1 MNGRRVVITG
11 IGCISPL
18 GVTAEETWQGALSG
32 VHGFRVLE
40 EFQHFPAAVYALA
53 ATHDPQELMPG
64 VHPRHVRK
72 LTLPMMLFFASVKE
86 AYTQARLAD
95 SRSRRPIGIIA
106 GTTSNYP
113 VEIAQEDLLGYYRYA
128 ENDEMNWEKYLSAK
142 SYPQDHMWQ
151 HITNFLTGFPALH
164 FGFSGYNRTIHT
176 SCACGTHA
184 VGEAYRLIKFG
195 YADTILAG
203 AAEAFVNFAGV
214 SALGIL
220 GVLSK
225 QRDCRFACRPF
236 DANRDG
242 IVLGEGAATLVLE
255 SLDSA
260 LERGAPIL
268 AELAGFGMSTNAF
281 RVTDSPADGR
291 TPSRAISH
299 CLEEAGVLPEQIGAI
314 SAHATSTRQND
325 VAETNALKLALGEY
339 ATQIPTFALKSAL
352 GHSLSASG
360 ATELTM
366 CVQALQSG
374 MLPPIASYRTPDPDC
389 NLAIVREPT
398 RVKDLHYLLKNSF
411 GFGGQNG
418 SLLLKKWA
426 PDQAIGEKRD
436 G

>member
-32 VHGFRVLE
+32 AHGFRLLE

-64 VHPRHVRK
+64 VHPRYVRK

-95 SRSRRPIGIIA
+95 SRSKRPIGIIA

-113 VEIAQEDLLGYYRYA
+113 VEIAQEDLLNYYRYA
-128 ENDEMNWEKYLSAK
+128 ENDEMNWQEYLNAR

-151 HITNFLTGFPALH
+151 HITNFLTCFPAMH
-164 FGFSGYNRTIHT
+164 FGFTGYNRTIHT

-184 VGEAYRLIKFG
+184 VGEAFRLIKFG
-195 YADTILAG
+195 HADTMLAG

-225 QRDCRFACRPF
+225 QRDRRFACRPF

-255 SLDSA
+255 SLDTA

-268 AELAGFGMSTNAF
+268 AELVGFGMSTNAF
-281 RVTDSPADGR
+281 RVTDSPLDGR
-291 TPSRAISH
+291 APSWAISN
-299 CLEEAGVLPEQIGAI
+299 CLEEAGISPEQINAI

-325 VAETNALKLALGEY
+325 VAETNALKLALGEH

-360 ATELTM
+360 ATELAM
-366 CVQALQSG
+366 CVQALLTD
-374 MLPPIASYRTPDPDC
+374 MLPPIASYRTPDKDC
-389 NLAIVREPT
+389 DLTIVREPT
-398 RVKDLHYLLKNSF
+398 RVEGLQYLLKNSF

-418 SLLLKKWA
+418 SLLLKKWS
-426 PDQAIGEKRD
+426 PQQPTGGKLCD
-436 G
+436 